1 MPVQP
6 NPDRPAASRRP
17 IFSGW
22 RQALPVSLI
31 CMPLL
36 WLRLQLLLTPLPLFD
51 FMSYWVAGRFYLA
64 GANPYAPAAMW
75 PIEKALGWTGP
86 PLVML
91 NPPWSLV
98 FVAPLG
104 LVSFQVAHY
113 ICLVLSLALEAT
125 SFLLLW
131 RYFGGEKS
139 KQWIALALFATLLP
153 AGVAEHAGQVT
164 PLMLAGLTAFLY
176 SLRHQR
182 YLLAGACLLTLGLK
196 PHLLWLA
203 LLAIVLWTIQNKKW
217 PLFVGAILTYATATL
232 AAIAYNHN
240 TLGYL
245 HSSTANA
252 AMVTVCGVGG
262 ALRSIFGF
270 QHGWL
275 QFLPMAVGLPWFA
288 QYWTKHRRTWSWEQ
302 HLPMVLLV
310 SIATAPYFWAHDFI
324 LAVPAL
330 ISLAVAFSRTR
341 TNWIGVAA
349 LYLVAQLA
357 ISMASVV
364 TGSKAWMATASL
376 IWIALYKLGDTNL
389 ARAAK
394 ASPDPTPATLTL
406 QPQ

>member
-1 MPVQP
+1 V
-6 NPDRPAASRRP
+6 
-17 IFSGW
+17 
-22 RQALPVSLI
+22 
-31 CMPLL
+31 
-36 WLRLQLLLTPLPLFD
+36 
-51 FMSYWVAGRFYLA
+51 
-64 GANPYAPAAMW
+64 
-75 PIEKALGWTGP
+75 
-86 PLVML
+86 
-91 NPPWSLV
+91 
-98 FVAPLG
+98 
-104 LVSFQVAHY
+104 
-113 ICLVLSLALEAT
+113 SLALETT
-125 SFLLLW
+125 SFLMLW
-131 RYFGGEKS
+131 RYFGGQKS
-139 KQWIALALFATLLP
+139 RQWIALALFATLLP

-164 PLMLAGLTAFLY
+164 PLMLAGLAAFLY

-203 LLAIVLWTIQNKKW
+203 LIAIVLWTAQNRKW
-217 PLFVGAILTYATATL
+217 PLFVGAIVTYAGATL

-245 HSSTANA
+245 HNSTANA

-288 QYWTKHRRTWSWEQ
+288 QYWMNNRREWSWEK

-310 SIATAPYFWAHDFI
+310 SIGTAPYFWAHDFI

-341 TNWIGVAA
+341 TNWIGISA
-349 LYLVAQLA
+349 LYLLAQLA

-376 IWIALYKLGDTNL
+376 IWILLYKMGTASLTKAESASADPQ
-389 ARAAK
+389 
-394 ASPDPTPATLTL
+394 ASPLTL
-406 QPQ
+406 QPQSTGGLA